1 VADQKT
7 EDEAKKTEET
17 KVEDEDAKPVA
28 DEDAKACMD
37 AADEVCPGMK
47 RPTADSADGHF
58 TAGALKRIK
67 RQALKGAGVTAFG
80 DAATL
85 DGVALDTAFK
95 AAVLMAR
102 SAKNPTPAKT
112 QFGDGSLKGRPSNGE
127 LNNLFNSF
135 WKKA

>member
-1 VADQKT
+1 
-7 EDEAKKTEET
+7 
-17 KVEDEDAKPVA
+17 
-28 DEDAKACMD
+28 
-37 AADEVCPGMK
+37 MK

-95 AAVLMAR
+95 AVVLMAR
-102 SAKNPTPAKT
+102 SAKNPAPAKAA

-127 LNNLFNSF
+127 LNSLFNNF